1 MPVAQRDRRPVY
13 LNLFKIRQ
21 PIGAIV
27 SITHRVTGVL
37 LVIGLVPALNF
48 LQRSLSNPQEYARVV
63 AWLTSPPGRY
73 VVLMGTFLFA
83 QHFYS
88 GVRHLLLDIDICA
101 DLECARAAA
110 WLTFAASIATV
121 LLVWVALP

>member
-1 MPVAQRDRRPVY
+1 MTLSRPDRRPVY

-37 LVIGLVPALNF
+37 LVLALWPALRF
-48 LQRSLSNPQEYARVV
+48 VERSLASPDEYARVIE
-63 AWLTSPPGRY
+63 WCRSPLGRL
-73 VVLMGTFLFA
+73 VVLAVLWLFA

-88 GVRHLLLDIDICA
+88 GVRHLLLDIDVCA
-101 DLECARAAA
+101 DL
-110 WLTFAASIATV
+110 
-121 LLVWVALP
+121 